1 MRENHKFLYTRKLI
15 TKCKSDLAIK
25 ALLYASVL
33 VNCFLLIKVAFK
45 KKNLKI
51 MARLMVTNE
60 LTEFCIKQK
69 KPFCIHITYLN
80 VSMLFHLYK

>member
-69 KPFCIHITYLN
+69 KTLLYSYNLFKCLN
-80 VSMLFHLYK
+80 AISPL